1 MPDKINE
8 QKASPQREF
17 ASCPTLIVLRF
28 SRFQRSRL
36 PSACAPV
43 AGISPPAAA
52 YYTKGYGLKPRVT
65 VTQFM
70 RPVHALI
77 TRPTRSDQCHREIA
91 IDFLN
96 PVLLYYLV
104 TTAKARVTGM
114 RETFL
119 PWARSNPRLRIF
131 DRWQE

>member
-43 AGISPPAAA
+43 AGISPPAVA
-52 YYTKGYGLKPRVT
+52 YYTKGYGLKPQVT
-65 VTQFM
+65 VTHFV
-70 RPVHALI
+70 PLI
-77 TRPTRSDQCHREIA
+77 TRPTRSNQCHREIA
-91 IDFLN
+91 IDFRN
-96 PVLLYYLV
+96 PVLLYYLA

-119 PWARSNPRLRIF
+119 PWARSDPRLRIF
-131 DRWQE
+131 NRWQE